1 MIAHAVGQEAAKKP
15 LPLRAAKGKKKTA
28 GKRKKVTEPR
38 EAVEPKRPR
47 GRPKNAERLRR
58 AATTSTTTTTTVLV
72 IPDVIDEAG
81 PSTDTS
87 IRPRRLTRAPSRF
100 NDGASESESD
110 SDLSDAEVDD
120 ELRSNGDASEDEE
133 EDAALAATFAEAAGA
148 LRPIQSK

>member
-1 MIAHAVGQEAAKKP
+1 MVTQVHVAESRPVEAMVLQRP
-15 LPLRAAKGKKKTA
+15 D
-28 GKRKKVTEPR
+28 VT
-38 EAVEPKRPR
+38 
-47 GRPKNAERLRR
+47 
-58 AATTSTTTTTTVLV
+58 V

-87 IRPRRLTRAPSRF
+87 TRPRRLTRAPTRF

-120 ELRSNGDASEDEE
+120 ELHSNGDASEDEE
-133 EDAALAATFAEAAGA
+133 EDAALAAAFAEAAGA